1 MNKLNKIYKPE
12 ISTYFIIL
20 NKAKDNVLS
29 YGIVL
34 PNQVLTTKET
44 NIDTYTD
51 ENKWKEVLESF
62 KIELL

>member
-20 NKAKDNVLS
+20 NEAKDNVLS